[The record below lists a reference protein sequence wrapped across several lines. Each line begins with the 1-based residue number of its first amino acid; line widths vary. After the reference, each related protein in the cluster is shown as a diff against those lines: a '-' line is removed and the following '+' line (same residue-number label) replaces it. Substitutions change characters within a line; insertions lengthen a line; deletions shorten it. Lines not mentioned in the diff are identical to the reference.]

1 MCSLRVPHAPLGRS
15 AVQCCVIESLRTRAG
30 VRSHSLQRHD
40 NVSSPLCRL
49 RVSHFPPASRT
60 NSPPFHCLFFSVHLF
75 LSVCDV
81 RQQGKAYRFQTPPL
95 EAQADAEPTAAEA
108 YGGFW

>member
-1 MCSLRVPHAPLGRS
+1 MFSLRVRHALLGRS
-15 AVQCCVIESLRTRAG
+15 PMQCCVIECSRTREG
-30 VRSHSLQRHD
+30 VRSHALQRG
-40 NVSSPLCRL
+40 VSSPLCRL

-60 NSPPFHCLFFSVHLF
+60 NSPLFHCLFSCVHLF

-81 RQQGKAYRFQTPPL
+81 RQQQGKAYRFQTPPL